1 MSGMSYY
8 IYIKSDGGNGVVSPT
23 KPRPE
28 RPTPTSP
35 IKVVSQKST
44 PAAGNFLKAGVG
56 IAVATKVL
64 QTVNRTAEFLIPYF
78 SRETGNYA
86 FSRNVNNAHAIGR
99 ALRDPYQTL
108 VSIIQQ
114 EQQIRLTNQRLEES
128 RVLFGDSNLT
138 KGMKRVWFFI

>member
-1 MSGMSYY
+1 MSMSYY
-8 IYIKSDGGNGVVSPT
+8 IYIKSDGANGVRSPT

-28 RPTPTSP
+28 KPAPTSP
-35 IKVVSQKST
+35 IKVISQKST
-44 PAAGNFLKAGVG
+44 AAAGGNFLKAGLWVEV
-56 IAVATKVL
+56 AVKVL
-64 QTVNRTAEFLIPYF
+64 ETVNRTAEFLIPYF

-99 ALRDPYQTL
+99 ALRDPFQTF

-138 KGMKRVWFFI
+138 KGMKRV

>member
-1 MSGMSYY
+1 MSMSYY
-8 IYIKSDGGNGVVSPT
+8 IYIKSDGVNGVSSPT

-28 RPTPTSP
+28 RPTPTTP
-35 IKVVSQKST
+35 IKAVSQKST
-44 PAAGNFLKAGVG
+44 SAGNFLKAGVG

-99 ALRDPYQTL
+99 ALRDPFQTF
-108 VSIIQQ
+108 VSIVQQ

-138 KGMKRVWFFI
+138 KGMKRV